1 MRNCQR
7 DDLMMCIGKMRG
19 ILSMLEFDGEEE
31 DSMIVHDRLYETL
44 QDMEMIVK
52 EVDIHDRGFCERDAT
67 GTEDSHR

>member
-1 MRNCQR
+1 
-7 DDLMMCIGKMRG
+7 
-19 ILSMLEFDGEEE
+19 MLEFDGEEE

-52 EVDIHDRGFCERDAT
+52 EVDIHERGFCERDAT